1 MKYLRRFKRF
11 SETIDESLSNESDGN
26 ISGEDVKTRFSEN
39 IIQIKTT
46 VSDQKIK
53 EYQEQYLDKWILF
66 NKELGFIWIKDKPRL
81 FNYSV
86 PKKVYHVS
94 GNPNLDKIGIQPS
107 TKSSTPFGYYN
118 FSFFYL
124 NLEDVEYGSIPYMK
138 GENYLYEVSTNIPDV
153 EWYEGFNEP
162 IDGEENITTNSF
174 IEPDYI
180 IKIESEFNIISSEVK
195 EGILYND
202 ESKWLEIAEVLSTE
216 CSEFIGLLKKW
227 NIEGIYRGQ
236 KMREDG
242 NITDGFW
249 KFTPRVD
256 RTPRDTKS
264 EISKLLDEGL
274 KKKFG
279 IPLRSNGVFAS
290 KDISIADDY
299 GNQFFGDES
308 ASFDPLYSGF
318 RPQAATFLFFP
329 KNGFRY
335 FWNPKIN
342 DLYTELRDNRS
353 WYNKEPFFWNSSE
366 QRDFQEIIDGYQEGE
381 IEKIKRQE
389 ITFICDEYYLL
400 DEDYCDQFIDYFIR

>member
-1 MKYLRRFKRF
+1 MKYLKSYKLFESID
-11 SETIDESLSNESDGN
+11 SE
-26 ISGEDVKTRFSEN
+26 V
-39 IIQIKTT
+39 
-46 VSDQKIK
+46 
-53 EYQEQYLDKWILF
+53 
-66 NKELGFIWIKDKPRL
+66 
-81 FNYSV
+81 
-86 PKKVYHVS
+86 
-94 GNPNLDKIGIQPS
+94 
-107 TKSSTPFGYYN
+107 N
-118 FSFFYL
+118 FD
-124 NLEDVEYGSIPYMK
+124 N
-138 GENYLYEVSTNIPDV
+138 
-153 EWYEGFNEP
+153 
-162 IDGEENITTNSF
+162 
-174 IEPDYI
+174 
-180 IKIESEFNIISSEVK
+180 FNIISSEVK

-202 ESKWLEIAEVLSTE
+202 KSKWLEIVDVLSTE

-264 EISKLLDEGL
+264 EISRLLDEGL

-353 WYNKEPFFWNSSE
+353 WYNKEPFSWKSSE
-366 QRDFQEIIDGYQEGE
+366 QKDFQEIIDGYQEGE

>member
-1 MKYLRRFKRF
+1 MRYLQTYKVFESID
-11 SETIDESLSNESDGN
+11 SEVN
-26 ISGEDVKTRFSEN
+26 F
-39 IIQIKTT
+39 
-46 VSDQKIK
+46 
-53 EYQEQYLDKWILF
+53 
-66 NKELGFIWIKDKPRL
+66 
-81 FNYSV
+81 
-86 PKKVYHVS
+86 
-94 GNPNLDKIGIQPS
+94 DKI
-107 TKSSTPFGYYN
+107 
-118 FSFFYL
+118 
-124 NLEDVEYGSIPYMK
+124 V
-138 GENYLYEVSTNIPDV
+138 
-153 EWYEGFNEP
+153 
-162 IDGEENITTNSF
+162 
-174 IEPDYI
+174 
-180 IKIESEFNIISSEVK
+180 
-195 EGILYND
+195 
-202 ESKWLEIAEVLSTE
+202 EVLSTE

-236 KMREDG
+236 KMWEDG

-264 EISKLLDEGL
+264 QISRLLDEGL

-299 GNQFFGDES
+299 GSQFFG
-308 ASFDPLYSGF
+308 A
-318 RPQAATFLFFP
+318 FLFFP

-381 IEKIKRQE
+381 IEKVKRQE

-400 DEDYCDQFIDYFIR
+400 DEDYCDQFIDYFLK

>member
-1 MKYLRRFKRF
+1 MKYLKSYKLFESID
-11 SETIDESLSNESDGN
+11 SE
-26 ISGEDVKTRFSEN
+26 V
-39 IIQIKTT
+39 
-46 VSDQKIK
+46 
-53 EYQEQYLDKWILF
+53 
-66 NKELGFIWIKDKPRL
+66 
-81 FNYSV
+81 
-86 PKKVYHVS
+86 
-94 GNPNLDKIGIQPS
+94 
-107 TKSSTPFGYYN
+107 N
-118 FSFFYL
+118 FD
-124 NLEDVEYGSIPYMK
+124 N
-138 GENYLYEVSTNIPDV
+138 
-153 EWYEGFNEP
+153 
-162 IDGEENITTNSF
+162 
-174 IEPDYI
+174 
-180 IKIESEFNIISSEVK
+180 FNIISSEVK

-202 ESKWLEIAEVLSTE
+202 KSKWLEIVDVLSTE

-264 EISKLLDEGL
+264 EISRLLDEGL

-299 GNQFFGDES
+299 GNQFFGEETD
-308 ASFDPLYSGF
+308 FDTAYSGF

-400 DEDYCDQFIDYFIR
+400 DEDYFDQFIDYFIR